1 MNPEVSVLLPNY
13 NHLAFLKERLESIL
27 NQTYQDF
34 ELILLDDCSTD
45 DSRTMLERYRNHP
58 KVSAIQF
65 NEQNSGSPFAQWRK
79 GIELAKGKWIW
90 IAESDD
96 VADKCFLESLMKA
109 VGQHPSAGLAYSHL
123 QWIDAQGNVMYS
135 EEDEDRIVFYTGE
148 EFARKKLLYTT
159 TIFNVSSAIFMKEV
173 LLSVDWSLFDKMKM
187 CGDYYL
193 YTLLAKKTNVLEF
206 CKVLD
211 SYRQHENNTSG
222 KQLSSIG
229 WGIIEG
235 MPILNGIVRDYHIPQ
250 SEYAI
255 HYARLWAHGR
265 YRFVVNINVA
275 KEFFRGGHWLIVI
288 YFVVV
293 KMKMGMQC
301 FKSNK

>member
-1 MNPEVSVLLPNY
+1 MPTVSVIVPNY
-13 NHLAFLKERLESIL
+13 NHEGFLRDRINSIL
-27 NQTYQDF
+27 NQSYKDF
-34 ELILLDDCSTD
+34 EIILLDDCSND
-45 DSRTMLERYRNHP
+45 NSREVLLEYAQDERVTHC
-58 KVSAIQF
+58 VF
-65 NEQNSGSPFAQWRK
+65 NEHNSGSPFKQWHK
-79 GIELAKGKWIW
+79 GVMLAKGEWIW

-96 VADKCFLESLMKA
+96 VADKCFLELLMKA

-123 QWIDAQGNVMYS
+123 QWIDAQGKVMYS
-135 EEDEDRIVFYTGE
+135 EEDADNVVFYMGE

-159 TIFNVSSAIFMKEV
+159 TIFNVSSAIFRKEA

-193 YTLLAKKTNVLEF
+193 YTLLTKKTDVLEI

-235 MPILNGIVRDYHIPQ
+235 MPILNEIVRDYHIPQ
-250 SEYAI
+250 SEYAL

-265 YRFVVNINVA
+265 YRFVVNIDVA
-275 KEFFRGGHWLIVI
+275 KEFLRGGHWLIVI

-293 KMKMGMQC
+293 KMKMWMQS
-301 FKSNK
+301 FKSKK